1 MYNVNLEVFQGPLDL
16 LLHLI
21 EKMEIDIHNIPIA
34 KLTDSYLEYISNVD
48 EISLEN
54 AEEYIVMA
62 STLIHIKSKSLLP
75 VDTDE
80 ESYYEEE
87 DLVQQLLDYRVYK
100 ELYDVFQEMQ
110 ISRDNFGE
118 KQSEDLLIDAK
129 LMNMSVEKLHKAFKR
144 VMSNFEFIE
153 AQAEKLQYKKEVS
166 IENIR
171 KKIDSY
177 LEKKNRVSFLDIVSN
192 YDTKSEVVV
201 TFICILD
208 MIKEQVIVCNEIN
221 DELFIEKI
229 EQ

>member
-144 VMSNFEFIE
+144 VMGNFEFIE
-153 AQAEKLQYKKEVS
+153 TQAEKLQYKKEVS